1 MWLACSLICVG
12 LNSPLFLI
20 VKHTDVFF
28 FFHLNEYVEFL
39 ENEPLVNFTLL
50 KHLFAGRKD
59 LQATYSM
66 NVFNILHSYLL
77 I

>member
-1 MWLACSLICVG
+1 M
-12 LNSPLFLI
+12 
-20 VKHTDVFF
+20 FF